1 MGSDYSVGSR
11 RRVTLSIQKSGTLAT
26 GDDQAFSSP
35 IPFTEGRLV
44 GAIFAVS
51 VNGTTSGATT
61 FMIERHRAGSSVD
74 MLAAVASIAH
84 DSTDHF
90 VEKIQSQLS
99 ATVGRRILRFGD
111 QVGLNIDA
119 IPGSSD
125 SVGASVTLI
134 VHIDKD

>member
-26 GDDQAFSSP
+26 GDDQAFSAP

-44 GAIFAVS
+44 GAIFAVT

-61 FMIERHRAGSSVD
+61 FMIERHREGSSVD

-99 ATVGRRILRFGD
+99 TTVGRRILRFGD